1 MSDRGEWD
9 ISGMVD
15 HVMNYV
21 ESSAPADVTLVDWR
35 RAGALASRPRP
46 RLRFLPP
53 RVRPAFV
60 G

>member
-1 MSDRGEWD
+1 
-9 ISGMVD
+9 MVE

-21 ESSAPADVTLVDWR
+21 ESSAPADMTLVDWR
-35 RAGALASRPRP
+35 RARVLASRPRP

-53 RVRPAFV
+53 RVRPAIV